1 MIASIMLTFQC
12 GCHNRGWTLMFSQ
25 PPASS
30 FTPVTMMARLV
41 TERDQVTRRRRQ
53 RLVVTDVH

>member
-1 MIASIMLTFQC
+1 
-12 GCHNRGWTLMFSQ
+12 MFSE
-25 PPASS
+25 PPRSS

-41 TERDQVTRRRRQ
+41 TERDQVSRRRRQ